1 MNLPRLKVCQEASSK
16 LSMLK
21 ARTGL
26 TPNILCRIGFSL
38 SLNDPTIPDP
48 EDYPPDSDRE
58 IDRHV
63 LTGVWDPL
71 FVAMIKERCK
81 KDNIPQEEIAL
92 QFRAHVNRGVLL
104 LFKRVK
110 SVSDLKYIMPK
121 EFQNHR

>member
-1 MNLPRLKVCQEASSK
+1 MDFPRLKVCQETSSK

-38 SLNDPTIPDP
+38 SLNDPTIPNPD
-48 EDYPPDSDRE
+48 DYPPDSDRE

-63 LTGVWDPL
+63 LTGAWDPL

-81 KDNIPQEEIAL
+81 KDNILQEEIAV

-110 SVSDLKYIMPK
+110 SVSDLKYILPK
-121 EFQNHR
+121 EFQNL

>member
-1 MNLPRLKVCQEASSK
+1 MDFPRLKVCQEASSK

-48 EDYPPDSDRE
+48 KDYPPDSDRE

-63 LTGVWDPL
+63 LTGAWDPL

-81 KDNIPQEEIAL
+81 KDNILQEEIAL

-121 EFQNHR
+121 EFQS

>member
-1 MNLPRLKVCQEASSK
+1 MDFPRLKVCQEASSK

-48 EDYPPDSDRE
+48 NDYPPNSDRE

-63 LTGVWDPL
+63 LTGAWDPL

-81 KDNIPQEEIAL
+81 KDNILQEEIAL

-121 EFQNHR
+121 EFQS

>member
-1 MNLPRLKVCQEASSK
+1 MYLPRLKVCQEASYK

-26 TPNILCRIGFSL
+26 TPNILCRIGFPL

-63 LTGVWDPL
+63 LTGAWDPL

-81 KDNIPQEEIAL
+81 KDNIPQKEIAL
-92 QFRAHVNRGVLL
+92 QFRAHINRGVLL

-121 EFQNHR
+121 EF